1 MFHEMFFSAAVM
13 KTNPIS
19 YHRGL
24 VFMDRPEVTE
34 AVGKIRFM
42 ERCLML
48 DESMKF
54 MALARYLFLVINNG
68 NLNILLN

>member
-1 MFHEMFFSAAVM
+1 MFFSVAVM

-54 MALARYLFLVINNG
+54 MYSS
-68 NLNILLN
+68 

>member
-1 MFHEMFFSAAVM
+1 MFFSAAVM

-54 MALARYLFLVINNG
+54 MALARISAAPLHIKYIEVIIIHNT
-68 NLNILLN
+68 